1 MGGVSFVSIK
11 NSILDR
17 PLFAFCVL
25 MYNLRVQFAI
35 SGSATRGLKIDKTQC
50 YGSSVSAELGGC

>member
-1 MGGVSFVSIK
+1 MSLYGGISFVSIK
-11 NSILDR
+11 NSMLDR

-35 SGSATRGLKIDKTQC
+35 SGSATRGLKIDKTMLRQ
-50 YGSSVSAELGGC
+50 